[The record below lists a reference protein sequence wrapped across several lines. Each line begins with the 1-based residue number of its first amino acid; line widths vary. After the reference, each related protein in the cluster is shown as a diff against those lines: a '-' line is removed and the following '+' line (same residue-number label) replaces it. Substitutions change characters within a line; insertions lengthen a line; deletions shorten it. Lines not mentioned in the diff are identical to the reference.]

1 MILPSNDLCMNRFWP
16 RAVIFDMD
24 NTLHDLRG
32 ARFAA
37 ADALMA
43 YCGVFGDL
51 HFYSLNRNPPTL
63 IEDAVSAY
71 IADGV
76 TADPE
81 VCAWLYH
88 TLEHACISPFNGIS
102 DVLNTLKTDGI
113 KLAIISNA
121 DPEDT
126 EKRLNT
132 MHFTSYFD
140 IVVTPDTFGVKK
152 PNPLVFK
159 KTLELLGVSAEEAVM
174 IGDKKDRD
182 IFPPRELKIFAIH
195 ALYGTVEKPDK
206 ECTVSK
212 PSEIPGVLSVN
223 DD

>member
-1 MILPSNDLCMNRFWP
+1 MISPANDVWMDRFWP

-24 NTLHDLRG
+24 NTIHDLRG

-43 YCGVFGDL
+43 YCGVCGDL

-71 IADGV
+71 IDDGV
-76 TADPE
+76 PADPNI
-81 VCAWLYH
+81 CAWLYH
-88 TLEHACISPFNGIS
+88 TLELACITPFDGIS
-102 DVLNTLKTDGI
+102 DVLNILKTTGV

-126 EKRLNT
+126 EKRLDA
-132 MHFTSYFD
+132 MHLTSYFD
-140 IVVTPDTFGVKK
+140 AVITPDTFGVKK
-152 PNPLVFK
+152 PNPLVFI

-182 IFPPRELKIFAIH
+182 VFPPRELKIYAVH
-195 ALYGTVEKPDK
+195 ALYGTLEKPDK

-212 PSEIPGVLSVN
+212 PSDIPWLLALKR
-223 DD
+223 D

>member
-1 MILPSNDLCMNRFWP
+1 MNRFWP

-63 IEDAVSAY
+63 IEEAVSAY

-76 TADPE
+76 PVDPE

-88 TLEHACISPFNGIS
+88 KLEHTCISAFDGMR
-102 DVLNTLKTDGI
+102 DVLNTLKMDGV

-121 DPEDT
+121 DPEET
-126 EKRLNT
+126 ERRLNT
-132 MHFTSYFD
+132 MHLKSYFD
-140 IVVTPDTFGVKK
+140 VVITPDTFGIKK

-182 IFPPRELKIFAIH
+182 VFPPRELKIFAIH
-195 ALYGTVEKPDK
+195 ALYGTLEKPDK
-206 ECTVSK
+206 ECMVSK
-212 PSEIPGVLSVN
+212 PSDIPGVLTVTGN
-223 DD
+223 

>member
-1 MILPSNDLCMNRFWP
+1 MIPPSNDLYMSRFRP
-16 RAVIFDMD
+16 RAVLFDMD

-43 YCGVFGDL
+43 YYGVFGDL

-76 TADPE
+76 PADPE

-88 TLEHACISPFNGIS
+88 TLEHACISSFDGIT
-102 DVLNTLKTDGI
+102 DVLDALKKDGV
-113 KLAIISNA
+113 KLAVISNA

-126 EKRLNT
+126 EKRLANL
-132 MHFTSYFD
+132 HLRPYFNAV
-140 IVVTPDTFGVKK
+140 ITPDTFGIKK

-159 KTLELLGVSAEEAVM
+159 KTLNLLGVSAEETAM

-182 IFPPRELKIFAIH
+182 VFPPRELGIFAIH
-195 ALYGTVEKPDK
+195 ALYGTLEKPDR
-206 ECTVSK
+206 ECMVSK
-212 PSEIPGVLSVN
+212 PLEILELLAVTR
-223 DD
+223 D

>member
-1 MILPSNDLCMNRFWP
+1 MISPSNDLCMNRFWP

-37 ADALMA
+37 ADAVMA

-71 IADGV
+71 IADGGS
-76 TADPE
+76 ADPE
-81 VCAWLYH
+81 MCAWLYQ
-88 TLEHACISPFNGIS
+88 TLEHTCISPFEGIS
-102 DVLNTLKTDGI
+102 DVLNTLNMSGV

-126 EKRLNT
+126 KKRLNT
-132 MHFTSYFD
+132 MHLTSYFD
-140 IVVTPDTFGVKK
+140 AVVTPDTFGVKK
-152 PNPLVFK
+152 PNPLVFI
-159 KTLELLGVSAEEAVM
+159 KTLDLLGVSADEAVM

-182 IFPPRELKIFAIH
+182 VFPPRELKIFAIH
-195 ALYGTVEKPDK
+195 ALYGTMEKPDK

-212 PSEIPGVLSVN
+212 PSDILEVLALTR
-223 DD
+223 D